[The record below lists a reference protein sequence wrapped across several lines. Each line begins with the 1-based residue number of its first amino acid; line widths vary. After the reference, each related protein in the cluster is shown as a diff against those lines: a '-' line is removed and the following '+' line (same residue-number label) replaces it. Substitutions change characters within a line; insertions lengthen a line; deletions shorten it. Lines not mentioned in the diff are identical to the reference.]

1 MKVLYS
7 VVCEDAN
14 VRPDGRMDVHGVFH
28 ELLAPGFPAQQDQLV
43 LVAVLEWEDGESG
56 TQRFSIDLLDP
67 SESPCGTLNVETDVL
82 PRGARM
88 APPRTPLVF
97 PIEGAVFPSPGSYE
111 FVLRIDEAR
120 ERLAGLQL
128 IHEPSLRPN

>member
-7 VVCEDAN
+7 LVCEDAN

-28 ELLAPGFPAQQDQLV
+28 ELPAPGFPARQDHLV

-67 SESPCGTLNVETDVL
+67 SDSPCGTLHVETEVL
-82 PRGARM
+82 PRVTRM
-88 APPRTPLVF
+88 APPRTMLVF
-97 PIEGAVFPSPGSYE
+97 PIADAFFPSAGSYR
-111 FVLRIDEAR
+111 FVLQFCGAGEQ
-120 ERLAGLQL
+120 LAGLRL
-128 IHEPSLRPN
+128 IHDPK

>member
-7 VVCEDAN
+7 LVCEDAQ
-14 VRPDGRMDVHGVFH
+14 VRPDGRMDVHAVFH

-43 LVAVLEWEDGESG
+43 LVAVLEWEEGESG
-56 TQRFSIDLLDP
+56 TQRFSIDLVDP
-67 SESPCGTLNVETDVL
+67 SDSPCGTLNVETDVL

-97 PIEGAVFPSPGSYE
+97 PIEGAVFPSAGSYT
-111 FVLRIDEAR
+111 FVLRLGER
-120 ERLAGLQL
+120 EQRLAGLHL
-128 IHEPSLRPN
+128 LHDPSVRPD